1 MHKFHHFS
9 LCLSFL
15 SSPPTHTWWALDIS
29 EYILTDFSARLQLVA
44 SQPNLFKLLGRG
56 VERETLR
63 YHDQGQLSST
73 PHPQGLG
80 SALTNQWIT
89 TDFSESLLEFITP
102 VSRDIPT
109 LMSQLKDIHHFTQT
123 KLGSDKLW
131 PLSMPCYVNNEDD
144 IALAQYGSSN
154 NGKMKTLYR
163 EGLKRRYGSLMQVIS
178 GVHFNFSFP
187 DEMWDTL
194 FGQQTEQERQASKS
208 SAYFG
213 VIRNYY
219 RFGWLI
225 PYFFG
230 ASPAICSSFIKQSE
244 SKLPFENIDGTYYL
258 PDATSLRLSDLGYTN
273 NAQSSLEIGFNSI
286 EQYLEGLNK
295 AIRAP
300 SKEFANIGMKVD
312 DEYRQLNSNI
322 LQIENELYAPIRPKR
337 VAERGEKPS
346 EALAR
351 GGVEYIEVRSLDVNP
366 FSPIGITEDQVRF
379 LDLFLTWCLLSE
391 SDSMD
396 NCEMECWRDNWNK
409 VVVAGRKPGL
419 ELQIGCEGERL
430 SLQSWAHRV
439 FDDLADIALAMD
451 EQVGGTDYH
460 DLCNKL
466 RQWIDNPELT
476 ISGQLLALTKQ
487 LGGMGEVG
495 CELGSE
501 YHTQRLSHQYETYS
515 APLMEEEVLRSIEA
529 QQAIERADE
538 MTFDEF
544 LSDYF
549 TYLK

>member
-1 MHKFHHFS
+1 
-9 LCLSFL
+9 
-15 SSPPTHTWWALDIS
+15 
-29 EYILTDFSARLQLVA
+29 
-44 SQPNLFKLLGRG
+44 
-56 VERETLR
+56 
-63 YHDQGQLSST
+63 
-73 PHPQGLG
+73 
-80 SALTNQWIT
+80 
-89 TDFSESLLEFITP
+89 
-102 VSRDIPT
+102 
-109 LMSQLKDIHHFTQT
+109 
-123 KLGSDKLW
+123 
-131 PLSMPCYVNNEDD
+131 
-144 IALAQYGSSN
+144 
-154 NGKMKTLYR
+154 
-163 EGLKRRYGSLMQVIS
+163 
-178 GVHFNFSFP
+178 
-187 DEMWDTL
+187 
-194 FGQQTEQERQASKS
+194 
-208 SAYFG
+208 
-213 VIRNYY
+213 
-219 RFGWLI
+219 
-225 PYFFG
+225 
-230 ASPAICSSFIKQSE
+230 
-244 SKLPFENIDGTYYL
+244 
-258 PDATSLRLSDLGYTN
+258 
-273 NAQSSLEIGFNSI
+273 
-286 EQYLEGLNK
+286 
-295 AIRAP
+295 
-300 SKEFANIGMKVD
+300 
-312 DEYRQLNSNI
+312 
-322 LQIENELYAPIRPKR
+322 
-337 VAERGEKPS
+337 
-346 EALAR
+346 
-351 GGVEYIEVRSLDVNP
+351 
-366 FSPIGITEDQVRF
+366 
-379 LDLFLTWCLLSE
+379 
-391 SDSMD
+391 MD